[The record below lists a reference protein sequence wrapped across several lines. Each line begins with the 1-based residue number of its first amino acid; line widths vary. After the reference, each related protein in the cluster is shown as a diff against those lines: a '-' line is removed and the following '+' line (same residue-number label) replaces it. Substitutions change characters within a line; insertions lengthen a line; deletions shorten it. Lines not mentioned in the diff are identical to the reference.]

1 MLATEN
7 SPAEADS
14 SGSFDDGV
22 AVLGGH
28 GVCHRDPQA
37 VVQPLPQ
44 HWGGRGPLRQ
54 RRRQQ
59 QPQQEEELGPQGH
72 GRGAAL
78 ETGGV
83 LAAATH

>member
-1 MLATEN
+1 MLAMEN

-14 SGSFDDGV
+14 SGSYDDGV
-22 AVLGGH
+22 AVLGGR

-44 HWGGRGPLRQ
+44 HRGGRGRLRQ

-59 QPQQEEELGPQGH
+59 QPQQEEELGPQRR
-72 GRGAAL
+72 RGAAWGV
-78 ETGGV
+78 GGAH
-83 LAAATH
+83 AAATH